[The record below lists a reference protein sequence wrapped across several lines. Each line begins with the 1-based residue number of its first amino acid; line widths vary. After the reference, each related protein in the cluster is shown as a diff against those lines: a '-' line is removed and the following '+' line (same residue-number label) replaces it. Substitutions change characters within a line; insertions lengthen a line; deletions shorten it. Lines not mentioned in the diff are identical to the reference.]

1 MSGEQAEG
9 DPQVVALLEIIRQS
23 EKKEDKPN
31 A

>member
-9 DPQVVALLEIIRQS
+9 DPQVVALLNLIKQS
-23 EKKEDKPN
+23 EKEDKPN